1 MSWKAEEEEAAMST
15 KARSRHYQQ
24 RVAEALAT
32 PRLQE
37 TLHRFADA
45 YLLAR
50 AAAFAGHDFEVL
62 RDGIAAMKEDVRE
75 RREEYLREFTRNAEA
90 AGATVYLARTGAD
103 ANAYIVDLARRR
115 GVELVV
121 KSKSMASEET
131 HLNQALAAAGVR
143 ALETDLGEWI
153 IQLAGQRPSH
163 MVLPAIHMVK
173 EEVAELFSRVTGQ
186 VEPAEIPHL
195 VQVAREQLR
204 QGYLDAQMGISGANL
219 AIAETGGLALVTN
232 EGNARLVTTLPPIH
246 VALVGIEKL
255 VPTLEDAHRVIDVLP
270 KNATGQLITSY
281 VTWIRGAVPSGD
293 AAKELH
299 IVLLDNGRSALAASP
314 HCHAALRCIKCGACA
329 NVCPVYQTVGGHVF
343 GHIYIS
349 AIGIILTAFFHGL
362 HNAAELVR
370 ACIGC
375 RACVAVCPSGIDL
388 ESIILHLREVLGA
401 EEGIGTGKAV
411 VFKRIM
417 RNRKLFHT
425 MLRAASLLQQ
435 PVTRGERTI
444 RHLPLFFSGL
454 TEWRSLPAIADRP
467 LRDQWASLPQP
478 VAAPR
483 YRVAFFAGCLN
494 DFVYPE
500 IGQDLVRVLNHL
512 GVTVS
517 FPLEQNCCG
526 VPALYS
532 GDRETALALA
542 EQNIAALLADQP
554 DFVVTSCPT
563 CTMALQRDFVDLL
576 RDHPDWAARAEH
588 LAAITFDISRFI
600 VEKLDGGAT
609 LPAMTPVER
618 VTYHDSCHLKRGAGV
633 WREPRQLLAA
643 AGHELVEMA
652 HADRC
657 CGFGG
662 SYSFTSQ
669 PDIARRILADKL
681 ADIETTAAGCVA
693 MDCPGCLLQIHGG
706 LDKQGKPVR
715 AAHTITLLAAALAP
729 AE

>member
-1 MSWKAEEEEAAMST
+1 MSKS
-15 KARSRHYQQ
+15 RSRAYQQ
-24 RVAEALAT
+24 RIDDALAT
-32 PRLQE
+32 PRLQD

-50 AAAFAGHDFEVL
+50 EAAFAGMNFDAL
-62 RDGIAAMKEDVRE
+62 RDGIAAMKDDVRD
-75 RREEYLREFTRNAEA
+75 RREDYLTQFTRNAEA
-90 AGATVYLARTGAD
+90 AGAKVFLARTAVE
-103 ANAYIVDLARRR
+103 ANAYIVSLARQRE
-115 GVELVV
+115 VKLVV

-131 HLNQALAAAGVR
+131 HLNHALAEAGIK

-163 MVLPAIHMVK
+163 MVMPAIHLVK
-173 EEVAELFSRVTGQ
+173 EEVAELFGKVTGK

-195 VQVAREQLR
+195 VQLAREQLR
-204 QGYLDAQMGISGANL
+204 QGYLDADMGISGANI
-219 AIAETGGLALVTN
+219 AVAETGGLALITN
-232 EGNARLVTTLPPIH
+232 EGNARLVTTLPKIH

-255 VPTLEDAHRVIDVLP
+255 VPTLEDAQKVIDILP

-281 VTWIRGAVPSGD
+281 VSWIRGAVPCGD
-293 AAKELH
+293 GSKELH
-299 IVLLDNGRSALAASP
+299 IVLLDNGRSTLAESP
-314 HCHAALRCIKCGACA
+314 HCRDALRCIKCGACA

-362 HNAAELVR
+362 DNAAELVR

-388 ESIILHLREVLGA
+388 ESIILHLREVLGE
-401 EEGIGTGKAV
+401 EEGIGTGKAL

-417 RNRKLFHT
+417 RNRRLFHT
-425 MLRAASLLQQ
+425 MIRTASMLQQ
-435 PVTRGERTI
+435 PLTRGERTL
-444 RHLPLFFSGL
+444 RHLPLFFAGL
-454 TEWRSLPAIADRP
+454 TEWRSLPAIAAKP
-467 LRDQWASLPQP
+467 LRDQWTDIAQQ
-478 VAAPR
+478 VAKPR

-500 IGQDLVRVLNHL
+500 LGRDLVKVLNYL

-517 FPLEQNCCG
+517 FPKQQNCCG

-532 GDRETALALA
+532 GDRETATALA
-542 EQNIAALLADQP
+542 EQNVAALLADNP
-554 DFVVTSCPT
+554 DFVVTTCPT
-563 CTMALQRDFVDLL
+563 CTMALQRDFKELL
-576 RDHPDWAARAEH
+576 RDHPRWAGKAAR
-588 LAAITFDISRFI
+588 LSAITIDISRFI
-600 VEKLDGGAT
+600 DEKLDGGQA
-609 LPAMTPVER
+609 LAGLASPEKI
-618 VTYHDSCHLKRGAGV
+618 TYHDSCHLKRGAGV
-633 WREPRQLLAA
+633 WREPRQLLTGT
-643 AGHELVEMA
+643 GHELVEMA

-662 SYSFTSQ
+662 SYSFTSH
-669 PDIARRILADKL
+669 PDIARSILNDKV
-681 ADIETTAAGCVA
+681 ADITQSGANCVA

-715 AAHTITLLAAALAP
+715 AVHTIQLLAEALD
-729 AE
+729 

>member
-1 MSWKAEEEEAAMST
+1 MSKE
-15 KARSRHYQQ
+15 RSRQYQQ
-24 RVAEALAT
+24 RVSAALAT

-45 YLLAR
+45 YLLSR
-50 AAAFAGHDFEVL
+50 EAAFAGHDFEDL
-62 RDGIAAMKEDVRE
+62 RAGIATMKDDVLA
-75 RREEYLREFTRNAEA
+75 RRAEYLAEFTRNAEA
-90 AGATVYLARTGAD
+90 AGAKVFLARTGAE
-103 ANAYIVDLARRR
+103 ANAYIVSLARQR
-115 GVELVV
+115 GVRLVV

-131 HLNQALAAAGVR
+131 HLNHALAEAGIR

-163 MVLPAIHMVK
+163 MVMPAIHMTK
-173 EEVAELFSRVTGQ
+173 EEVAELFGKVTGK
-186 VEPAEIPHL
+186 VEPADIPHL
-195 VQVAREQLR
+195 VQLAREQLR
-204 QGYLDAQMGISGANL
+204 QGYLDADMGISGANL
-219 AIAETGGLALVTN
+219 AVAETGGIALVTN
-232 EGNARLVTTLPPIH
+232 EGNARLVTTLPKIH

-255 VPTLEDAHRVIDVLP
+255 VPTLEDAQRVVDVLP

-281 VTWIRGAVPSGD
+281 VTWIRGAVPCGD
-293 AAKELH
+293 DTKELH
-299 IVLLDNGRSALAASP
+299 IVLLDNGRSALAESP
-314 HCHAALRCIKCGACA
+314 HCHDALRCIKCGACA

-349 AIGIILTAFFHGL
+349 AIGVILTAFFHGL
-362 HNAAELVR
+362 ENSAELVR

-375 RACVAVCPSGIDL
+375 RSCVAVCPSGIDL

-401 EEGIGTGKAV
+401 EEGIGTGKAL

-417 RNRKLFHT
+417 RNRKLFHA
-425 MLRAASLLQQ
+425 MLRTASILQK

-454 TEWRSLPAIADRP
+454 TEWRTLPAIADRP
-467 LRDQWASLPQP
+467 LRDQWAVLPQR
-478 VAAPR
+478 VGQPR

-500 IGQDLVRVLNHL
+500 IGHDLLRVLNHS

-532 GDRETALALA
+532 GDRDTAVALA
-542 EQNIAALLADQP
+542 EQNIAALLADHP
-554 DFVVTSCPT
+554 DFVLTTCPT
-563 CTMALQRDFVDLL
+563 CTMALQRDFVELL
-576 RDHPDWAARAEH
+576 RDHPRWAAQAEH
-588 LAAITFDISRFI
+588 LAAITLDISRFI
-600 VEKLDGGAT
+600 VEKLDGGAS
-609 LPAMTPVER
+609 LPASASVAK

-643 AGHELVEMA
+643 AGFELVEMA

-669 PDIARRILADKL
+669 PDIARRILGDKVN
-681 ADIETTAAGCVA
+681 DIDRSGAGCVA
-693 MDCPGCLLQIHGG
+693 MDCPGCLMQIHGG

-715 AAHTITLLAAALAP
+715 AAHTVTLLAEVLDKSS
-729 AE
+729 

>member
-1 MSWKAEEEEAAMST
+1 MS
-15 KARSRHYQQ
+15 KARSRQYQQ
-24 RVAEALAT
+24 RVTDALAT
-32 PRLQE
+32 PRLQD

-45 YLLAR
+45 YLLSR
-50 AAAFAGHDFEVL
+50 EAAFAGMDFEAL
-62 RDGIAAMKEDVRE
+62 RAGIAAMKDDVRDK
-75 RREEYLREFTRNAEA
+75 REEYLAQFTRNAEA
-90 AGATVYLARTGAD
+90 AGATVYLARTAAE
-103 ANAYIVDLARRR
+103 ANAYIVSLARQR
-115 GVELVV
+115 GVKLVV

-131 HLNQALAAAGVR
+131 HLNHALAEAGIR

-163 MVLPAIHMVK
+163 MVMPAIHMLK
-173 EEVAELFSRVTGQ
+173 EEVAELFGKVTGK

-195 VQVAREQLR
+195 VQLAREQLR
-204 QGYLDAQMGISGANL
+204 QGYLDADMGISGANI
-219 AIAETGGLALVTN
+219 AIAETGGLALITN
-232 EGNARLVTTLPPIH
+232 EGNARLVTTLPKIH

-255 VPTLEDAHRVIDVLP
+255 VPTLEAAQKVIDVLP
-270 KNATGQLITSY
+270 RNATGQLITSY
-281 VTWIRGAVPSGD
+281 VSWIRGAVPCADGS
-293 AAKELH
+293 KELH
-299 IVLLDNGRSALAASP
+299 IVLLDNGRSALAESP
-314 HCHAALRCIKCGACA
+314 HCRDALRCIKCGACA

-362 HNAAELVR
+362 ENAAELVR

-388 ESIILHLREVLGA
+388 ESIILHLREVLGE
-401 EEGIGTGKAV
+401 EEGIGAGKAL

-425 MLRAASLLQQ
+425 MIRTASLLQK

-454 TEWRSLPAIADRP
+454 TEWRSLPAIADKS
-467 LRDQWASLPQP
+467 LRDRWSKLPQK
-478 VAAPR
+478 VATPR

-500 IGQDLVRVLNHL
+500 LGRDLVKVLNRL
-512 GVTVS
+512 GVAVS
-517 FPLEQNCCG
+517 FPKEQNCCG

-532 GDRETALALA
+532 GDRETATVLA
-542 EQNIAALLADQP
+542 EQNVAALLADDP
-554 DFVVTSCPT
+554 DFVVTTCPT

-576 RDHPDWAARAEH
+576 RDHPRWAEKAER
-588 LAAITFDISRFI
+588 LAAITLDISRFI
-600 VEKLDGGAT
+600 VEKCDGGQLLNGLAS
-609 LPAMTPVER
+609 PEK

-633 WREPRQLLAA
+633 WREPRQLLT
-643 AGHELVEMA
+643 GSGFDLVEMA

-662 SYSFTSQ
+662 SYSFTSH
-669 PDIARRILADKL
+669 PDIARNILGDKV
-681 ADIETTAAGCVA
+681 ADITRSGATCVA
-693 MDCPGCLLQIHGG
+693 MDCPGCLMQIHGG
-706 LDKQGKPVR
+706 LDKQRKSVR
-715 AAHTITLLAAALAP
+715 AAHTISLLAEALD
-729 AE
+729 